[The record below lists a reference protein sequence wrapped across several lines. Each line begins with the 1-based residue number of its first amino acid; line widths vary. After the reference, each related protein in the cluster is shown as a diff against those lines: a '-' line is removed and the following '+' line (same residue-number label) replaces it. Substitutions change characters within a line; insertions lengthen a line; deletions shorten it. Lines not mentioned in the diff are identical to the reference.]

1 MSHLNKAKQQGR
13 AKRAPLFAA
22 LHSMKIL
29 LAIIASLVS
38 SSALA
43 SILFINVTPISFE
56 ELEKDH
62 YRFEFINHG
71 LSWLPEPD
79 PPKNVVLHIRYRPEC
94 LIDNAINFGQ
104 VLDSKVRYANFLDSV
119 SKLRE
124 QLGTVKDN
132 LIFGFDAKKLNNGE
146 YATENL
152 RVHTGHMRQSE
163 VVWAVGSNFLRK
175 HCN

>member
-1 MSHLNKAKQQGR
+1 VL
-13 AKRAPLFAA
+13 AA

-29 LAIIASLVS
+29 LTIIVSLIS
-38 SSALA
+38 SNALA
-43 SILFINVTPISFE
+43 SILFINTTPISFE
-56 ELEKDH
+56 EIGKYH
-62 YRFEFINHG
+62 YKFEFIHHG

-94 LIDNAINFGQ
+94 LIDNTIHFGQ
-104 VLDSKVRYANFLDSV
+104 VTDPTSRYSNYQASV

-124 QLGTVKDN
+124 QLGTIKGN
-132 LIFGFDAKKLNNGE
+132 IILGFDAKKLSNGE

-152 RVHTGHMRQSE
+152 RVHTGHMKQNE
-163 VVWAVGSNFLRK
+163 VVWAVGSNFLAK